1 MAAVP
6 KLRTTGVIAK
16 LLDVPLHRVLHVLA
30 TRRHIKPAARAGILR
45 LYDNEAIEKIAR
57 ELEVIDAIR
66 RFPMTGE
73 SA

>member
-1 MAAVP
+1 MASVP

-16 LLDVPLHRVLHVLA
+16 MLGVPLHRVQHILS
-30 TRRHIKPAARAGILR
+30 TRPNIQPAARAGILR
-45 LYDNEAIEKIAR
+45 LYDNTAIEQIAH

-66 RFPMTGE
+66 QFSKKGE